1 MDHTG
6 RLNKEQQKAAS
17 HRDGALLIVAGAGA
31 GKTRVLTH
39 RILSLIKNGVSP
51 SEILAITFTNKAA
64 KEMSER
70 MEHLLHEDSTLNI
83 PVSFSEKP
91 FMSTFHSLG
100 VHILR
105 EQYEKIG
112 VSKHFV
118 IMDDSDTQSIIKEV
132 LKNLSLD
139 PKQFEPRRIKN
150 VISKN
155 KGNLITVDK
164 YAADAG
170 NEYFPKIVASV
181 WGEYEKLLHQQNGFD
196 FDDLLIK
203 TTLLL
208 KNDAG
213 VRTYYQNKWKYIHI
227 DEYQDTNIAQ
237 YELSKLLAGDTKNI
251 CVVGDMDQSI
261 YSWRGADF
269 RNILNF
275 EKDFPKTEVI
285 LLEENYRSSANIL
298 EAANSIIK
306 KNKIRKDK
314 KLFTQKEAGEKIGLF
329 AAYDEVEEA
338 QFVAE
343 KSMDLIRQGVSPKD
357 IAVLYR
363 ANFQSRALEESFLE
377 KNIPYQV
384 LGVKFFE
391 RKEIKDMLAFLRA
404 ALNQENIND
413 IKRIINVPPRGIGK
427 ATLAKIAGG
436 QAHTLSPAMQKKV
449 GEFYGILSQIKEYSS
464 ANKVSE
470 TVKFLIRKTGVEAR
484 LRSGIDEDKE
494 RLENIYELVSL
505 AKKYDILTPEEGTQK
520 LLEDAALASDQ
531 DSLGVQKKKEED
543 AVRLMTVH
551 SSKGLEFPYVFI
563 TGLEQDL
570 FPHIGIGSMEF
581 SEEKEEE
588 ERRLFYV
595 AITRAQEKAFLTY
608 SSVRTIFG
616 SKQVNVPSEF
626 IIDIDE
632 TLLEEESMPEYTIIV
647 D

>member
-1 MDHTG
+1 MEH
-6 RLNKEQQKAAS
+6 LNGLNEHQKKAVS
-17 HRDGALLIVAGAGA
+17 HKDGALLIIAGAGA
-31 GKTRVLTH
+31 GKTKVLTH
-39 RILSLIKNGVSP
+39 RILSLIKNGVAP
-51 SEILAITFTNKAA
+51 NEILAITFTNKAA
-64 KEMSER
+64 KEMGQR
-70 MEHLLHEDSTLNI
+70 MERLLQQDKELNL

-100 VHILR
+100 VNILR
-105 EQYEKIG
+105 QHHSEVGALKN
-112 VSKHFV
+112 FV
-118 IMDDSDTQSIIKEV
+118 IMDDQDTQSIIKES

-139 PKQFEPRRIKN
+139 PKQFEPRRVKN
-150 VISKN
+150 VISRN
-155 KGNLITVDK
+155 KGNLITAEQ
-164 YAADAG
+164 YAADAD
-170 NEYFPKIVASV
+170 NEYFPRIVASV
-181 WGEYEKLLHQQNGFD
+181 WLEYEKLLNKNGGFD

-208 KNDAG
+208 KNNKE
-213 VRTYYQNKWKYIHI
+213 VREYYQKKWRYIHI

-237 YELSKLLAGDTKNI
+237 YELSKLLAGDAKNI

-269 RNILNF
+269 KNILNF
-275 EKDFPKTEVI
+275 EKDFPETQII

-298 EAANSIIK
+298 EAANAIIK

-329 AAYDEVEEA
+329 AGYDEMEEA
-338 QFVAE
+338 RFVAE
-343 KSMDLIRQGVSPKD
+343 KSMELISSGVSPKD

-363 ANFQSRALEESFLE
+363 ANFQSRALEEAFLE
-377 KNIPYQV
+377 RNIPYQV

-404 ALNQENIND
+404 SLNQDNFND

-427 ATLAKIAGG
+427 ATLAKIASN
-436 QAHTLSPAMQKKV
+436 QIDTLSPAMRK
-449 GEFYGILSQIKEYSS
+449 
-464 ANKVSE
+464 KVSE
-470 TVKFLIRKTGVEAR
+470 FYKTLNQVKESALTNKISDTVKFLVQKTGIETR
-484 LRSGIDEDKE
+484 LRQGTDEDKE

-505 AKKYDILTPEEGTQK
+505 AKKYDILPPEEAVQK

-531 DSLGVQKKKEED
+531 DSLGTQKKKEES

-551 SSKGLEFPYVFI
+551 ASKGLEFPYVFI

-570 FPHIGIGSMEF
+570 FPHIGLGSASF
-581 SEEKEEE
+581 SEEQEEE

-595 AITRAQEKAFLTY
+595 AITRAKEKAFLTY
-608 SSVRTIFG
+608 ASVRTIFG

-626 IIDIDE
+626 IIDIEE
-632 TLLEEESMPEYTIIV
+632 TLLEEESIPEPTIMV
-647 D
+647 E